1 MKERRKTRNF
11 KLGAMGVGSDYP
23 VTIQTM
29 TKTDTHDVD
38 ATIAQIHEI
47 AQAGADVVRLAVVD
61 MEAAEALAPI
71 RQASPIPVIAD
82 IHFQYKQALQALES
96 GVDGLRLNPGNIG
109 ARWKVEE
116 VVKACR
122 ERNVPIRIGVNSG
135 SIEKDLLKKHGGP
148 TVEAMVESAMDHIH
162 ILEELNFTDVKV
174 SLKATNV
181 DRFIEANRRF
191 AEITD
196 IPIHLGVTEAGTI
209 WSGTIK
215 STAGLAVLLAE
226 GVGDTLRVSLTGNPV
241 EEIRVGWQI
250 LKSMGLRDRGIEIIS
265 CPTCGRLEIPIE
277 EMCHTFEQRLAHI
290 DQPFHLSVMGCAVN
304 GPGESVEADIGVVAH
319 HRAEMQ
325 IFKDGK
331 FWRRA
336 AYDETIDIVVEE
348 FNKKAAEAR
357 ANGEEPAKV
366 Q

>member
-1 MKERRKTRNF
+1 MSSRRKTRQF
-11 KLGAMGVGSDYP
+11 RLGSASIGGGAP
-23 VTIQTM
+23 VTVQTM
-29 TKTDTHDVD
+29 TKTDTHDVP
-38 ATIAQIHEI
+38 ATIAQIQEI
-47 AQAGADVVRLAVVD
+47 ASAGCDIVRLAVTD
-61 MEAAEALAPI
+61 MEAAEALAEI
-71 RQASPIPVIAD
+71 KKTSPIPIIAD

-116 VVKACR
+116 VVKSAR
-122 ERNVPIRIGVNSG
+122 ERDVPIRIGVNSG
-135 SIEKDLLKKHGGP
+135 SIDKDLLKKHGGP
-148 TVEAMVESAMDHIH
+148 TVEAMVESAMEHVR
-162 ILEELNFTDVKV
+162 ILEELDFHNVKV

-196 IPIHLGVTEAGTI
+196 IPLHLGVTEAGTI

-215 STAGLAVLLAE
+215 STAGLAVLLHE
-226 GVGDTLRVSLTGNPV
+226 GIGDTLRVSLTGNPV
-241 EEIRVGWQI
+241 EEVRVGWQI

-290 DQPFHLSVMGCAVN
+290 DHPFHLAIMGCAVN
-304 GPGESVEADIGVVAH
+304 GPGESQAADIGIVAH

-325 IFKDGK
+325 LFKDGK

-336 AYDETIDIVVEE
+336 NYDETIPIVIEE
-348 FNKKAAEAR
+348 FERKLREVHEK
-357 ANGEEPAKV
+357 GEQV